1 MDYQQCS
8 SAHLVVLQCCVGGH
22 LHPAKGF
29 VYVLRSPGLTTQVDV
44 ASICPPSADSK
55 RSTDCVLGH
64 GACRCPFGSAGMHS
78 TITWCRSTLLPAI
91 RPTSLLH
98 PGVFWAPGRGL
109 AITPLYT
116 PGLSAASHLVLIHLR
131 VIIGPQHLA
140 TLVDY
145 LSIKPS
151 YGGHARRNIKS

>member
-1 MDYQQCS
+1 M
-8 SAHLVVLQCCVGGH
+8 
-22 LHPAKGF
+22 
-29 VYVLRSPGLTTQVDV
+29 
-44 ASICPPSADSK
+44 
-55 RSTDCVLGH
+55 
-64 GACRCPFGSAGMHS
+64 
-78 TITWCRSTLLPAI
+78 

-98 PGVFWAPGRGL
+98 PGIIWAPGRGL